1 MDWFPHYV
9 WTAALSA
16 NSNFVGSKVYVCS
29 GVTCHLH
36 FWLDDQGLL
45 CATAITRGWN
55 GHQIRVG
62 IQSELWRRKFSHRSC
77 RESNSQP
84 FNKFSHRSCWESNT
98 QPFNHESGTLRTCPP
113 GSQYLIYHHCHL
125 IHFVSPVPKVH
136 SLEYQPC
143 CAFLTFCTS
152 GWKP

>member
-1 MDWFPHYV
+1 MY
-9 WTAALSA
+9 ACL
-16 NSNFVGSKVYVCS
+16 

-55 GHQIRVG
+55 EHQIRVG

-77 RESNSQP
+77 WESNSQP
-84 FNKFSHRSCWESNT
+84 FN
-98 QPFNHESGTLRTCPP
+98 HESSTTCPP

-152 GWKP
+152 GWKPQVNSMGSCCRCCLCFNTNQVSPSSAGHWDSSVS